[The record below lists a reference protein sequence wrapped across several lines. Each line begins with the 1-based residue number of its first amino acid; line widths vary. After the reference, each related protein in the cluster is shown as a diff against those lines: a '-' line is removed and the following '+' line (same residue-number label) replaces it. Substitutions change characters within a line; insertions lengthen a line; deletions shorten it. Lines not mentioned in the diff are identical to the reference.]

1 MGCLLSL
8 TKQPPEGENMTTDAY
23 RIERDSMGEVR
34 VPKSAYYGAQTQ
46 RAVENFPISG
56 VGFPPIFI
64 HALGLVKYAAAIANE
79 ALGLLDAQIA
89 GAIRDAAREVIAA
102 KHDNEFVVDIFQTGS
117 GTSTNM
123 NANEVIANR
132 ALELLGKTRGGKE
145 IHPND
150 HVNMGQSSN
159 DVIPSAIHIA
169 ALEAISKNLLPGLIR
184 LESALRQKAE
194 AFDKIVKIGRTHLN
208 DATPIRLGQEFSGY
222 ARQIELAIDRIQD
235 ASKGLQEL
243 ALGGTAV
250 GTGINTHPQFAAQ
263 AIKIISAETGLSFRE
278 AENHFE
284 AQAARDAS
292 VHISGAL
299 KTLAVSLI
307 KIANDIRW
315 LASGPRCAI
324 GEIGLP
330 DTQPGSSIMPGKVNP
345 VLCESVIQVAAHVI
359 GCDATITLCGQTG
372 NFELNVTMPIVT
384 LKLLEAIEF
393 TANGINAF
401 TEKCVIG
408 IEANEARCQELV
420 EKCLAM
426 VTALAPLIGY
436 DAAASIAHEAVA
448 SGKTVREVAQ
458 LKSALTPEQLE
469 RALEPWSMTMPG
481 REKQQ

>member
-1 MGCLLSL
+1 MA
-8 TKQPPEGENMTTDAY
+8 TKEY

-34 VPKSAYYGAQTQ
+34 VPKSVYYGAQTQ
-46 RAVENFPISG
+46 RAVENFPVSG
-56 VGFPPIFI
+56 VGFPPTFI
-64 HALGLVKYAAAIANE
+64 HALGLVKYAAASANE
-79 ALGLLDAQIA
+79 ALGLLNPQIA
-89 GAIRDAAREVIAA
+89 TLIRNAAREVIAGE
-102 KHDNEFVVDIFQTGS
+102 HDNEFVVDIFQTGS

-132 ALELLGKTRGGKE
+132 ALELLGKPRGGQE

-159 DVIPSAIHIA
+159 DVIPSTIHIA
-169 ALEAISKNLLPGLIR
+169 ALAAISKNLLPGLIR
-184 LESALRQKAE
+184 LESALKQKAE
-194 AFDKIVKIGRTHLN
+194 AFDNIVKIGRTHLN

-235 ASKGLQEL
+235 AAKGLQEL

-250 GTGINTHPQFAAQ
+250 GTGINTHPQFAAH
-263 AIKIISAETGLSFRE
+263 AIEIISAETGLPFRE

-292 VHISGAL
+292 VHVSGAL

-307 KIANDIRW
+307 KIANDLRW

-384 LKLLEAIEF
+384 LKLLEAIDF
-393 TANGINAF
+393 SANVINAF
-401 TEKCVIG
+401 TEKCVVG
-408 IEANEARCQELV
+408 IEANEARCRDLV
-420 EKCLAM
+420 EKSLAM

-436 DAAASIAHEAVA
+436 DAAATIAHEAVA

-458 LKSALTPEQLE
+458 LKNVLTPEQLE
-469 RALEPWSMTMPG
+469 RALAPWSMTMPG
-481 REKQQ
+481 REKQ